1 MSEPIGDKNYIENLL
16 NALSVPDALGTFS
29 NIDKC
34 IGQLLDCSS
43 EDFLTLN
50 NHFKNYHKESK
61 VISQNVSNI
70 IQILTDK
77 KINESFGDIKKFC
90 DSFSNLT
97 NLFSQNIELLDVE
110 IKKSINKL
118 EHLKI
123 TYNNYKQ
130 NLGSIKILLANI
142 ITEEISGQNE
152 QLKNKKADVEEK
164 IESIKSHILSTDDLI
179 EGYTNIA
186 QESYLLLSKV
196 KTENYQ
202 QLQKLNDNIEISF
215 NLFNKKY
222 TEASLLF
229 PALQQITE
237 KNSTNIAKIVT
248 NLQYHD
254 IIRQKIEHIQK
265 THKDIIEDL
274 SSYNNDD
281 QSQALLHNKAKTF
294 LKIRDVA
301 GLQAAQLLHANKQ
314 YQMAIEEIG
323 NNLEEIGNEMI
334 IISCNCDNLVGKS
347 TQTKDFYLNNIVELL
362 NSALKYNNK
371 LSDVINTIK
380 DKTELLSVKNEM
392 YINEYNEITLD
403 KEAIKTIL
411 YEISNI
417 IESQPSFTNE
427 RLTNNQL
434 KSLVKETDSH
444 EKHIGEIHNELTTKV
459 EIMVNPKNSF
469 SAEKNILNNLNELS
483 STIPNL
489 IELVKQSIQ
498 NIDELLYSNSSISI
512 NVSDN
517 IKNSL
522 KKIKYYDLFEKT
534 CEKIV
539 EDLNSV
545 NLKLNYGTTEGD
557 PSRSEN
563 LKHLKDRYTMESEH
577 LIHDQLT
584 KSFNNKDLNQE
595 KTDESTNLTN
605 ENSEADDDN
614 LELF

>member
-16 NALSVPDALGTFS
+16 NALSVPDALVTFS

-142 ITEEISGQNE
+142 ITEEVSGQNE

-164 IESIKSHILSTDDLI
+164 IESIKNHILSTDDLI

-186 QESYLLLSKV
+186 QESYLLLSKI

-274 SSYNNDD
+274 SSYDNDN
-281 QSQALLHNKAKTF
+281 QSQTLLHNKAKTF

-347 TQTKDFYLNNIVELL
+347 TQTKDFYLTNIVELL
-362 NSALKYNNK
+362 NSA
-371 LSDVINTIK
+371 
-380 DKTELLSVKNEM
+380 
-392 YINEYNEITLD
+392 
-403 KEAIKTIL
+403 
-411 YEISNI
+411 
-417 IESQPSFTNE
+417 
-427 RLTNNQL
+427 
-434 KSLVKETDSH
+434 
-444 EKHIGEIHNELTTKV
+444 
-459 EIMVNPKNSF
+459 
-469 SAEKNILNNLNELS
+469 
-483 STIPNL
+483 
-489 IELVKQSIQ
+489 
-498 NIDELLYSNSSISI
+498 
-512 NVSDN
+512 
-517 IKNSL
+517 
-522 KKIKYYDLFEKT
+522 
-534 CEKIV
+534 
-539 EDLNSV
+539 
-545 NLKLNYGTTEGD
+545 
-557 PSRSEN
+557 
-563 LKHLKDRYTMESEH
+563 
-577 LIHDQLT
+577 
-584 KSFNNKDLNQE
+584 
-595 KTDESTNLTN
+595 
-605 ENSEADDDN
+605 
-614 LELF
+614 

>member
-1 MSEPIGDKNYIENLL
+1 MSDPIGNKKYIENLL
-16 NALSVPDALGTFS
+16 KALSVPDALVTFS
-29 NIDKC
+29 NIDKW

-61 VISQNVSNI
+61 VISKNVANI
-70 IQILTDK
+70 IQILTDNN
-77 KINESFGDIKKFC
+77 INESFGNIKKFC
-90 DSFSNLT
+90 DSFNSLT
-97 NLFSQNIELLDVE
+97 NTFSQSVELLDVE

-130 NLGSIKILLANI
+130 NLASIKILLVNI
-142 ITEEISGQNE
+142 VTEEVSVENE
-152 QLKNKKADVEEK
+152 LLKNKKNDVESK
-164 IESIKSHILSTDDLI
+164 IESIKNYILSTDNLI
-179 EGYTNIA
+179 DGYTAIA
-186 QESYLLLSKV
+186 QESYILLSKI

-215 NLFNKKY
+215 SLFNKKY

-281 QSQALLHNKAKTF
+281 LSQALLHNKAKTF

-323 NNLEEIGNEMI
+323 ANLEEIGNEMI
-334 IISCNCDNLVGKS
+334 TISSNCDNLVGKS

-371 LSDVINTIK
+371 LSDVISTIK
-380 DKTELLSVKNEM
+380 DKTELLSIKNEM

-411 YEISNI
+411 YEISDI
-417 IESQPSFTNE
+417 IELKPSLINE
-427 RLTNNQL
+427 KRTISQL
-434 KSLVKETDSH
+434 KSLLNETDRI

-459 EIMVNPKNSF
+459 ELMVNPQNSF

-483 STIPNL
+483 SSIPSL
-489 IELVKQSIQ
+489 IDLLKKSIQ
-498 NIDELLYSNSSISI
+498 DIDELLYSNSTISI

-517 IKNSL
+517 IRNSL
-522 KKIKYYDLFEKT
+522 KKIKYYDMFEKT
-534 CEKIV
+534 CGQII

-557 PSRSEN
+557 PSRLEN
-563 LKHLKDRYTMESEH
+563 LKHLKDRYTMASEH
-577 LIHDQLT
+577 QIHDQLT
-584 KSFNNKDLNQE
+584 NSFNSNDANKKETDQLIDLDNQ
-595 KTDESTNLTN
+595 K
-605 ENSEADDDN
+605 SEAEDDN